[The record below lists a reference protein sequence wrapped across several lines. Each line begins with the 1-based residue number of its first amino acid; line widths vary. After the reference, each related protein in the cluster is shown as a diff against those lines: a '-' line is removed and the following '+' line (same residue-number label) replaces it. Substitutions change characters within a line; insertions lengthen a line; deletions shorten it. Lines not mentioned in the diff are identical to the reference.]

1 MSTKVRNRLARIVA
15 ASALAGTALLGAA
28 GSASAAAAAEVD
40 PTGTAATPVLTAQDL
55 NFVGT
60 HRFEP
65 RTSTES
71 LRTTAVFPAP
81 GPAGVSLSAGAGTG
95 GQWLTFNHKAS
106 GVSGVVLK
114 NRAAGLCLDTADGL
128 SSASVAVRACD
139 DTTSQNWVVASV
151 PGTNFQ
157 FFTVQNAFTKKFLT
171 KNSAAG
177 VNLQASSSGST
188 LQQWKFILDES

>member
-1 MSTKVRNRLARIVA
+1 MSTKARNRLARIVA

-28 GSASAAAAAEVD
+28 GTASAAAEVV

-81 GPAGVSLSAGAGTG
+81 GPADVSLGAGAGTG
-95 GQWLTFNHKAS
+95 GQWLTFNHKAT

-128 SSASVAVRACD
+128 SSGSVAVRACD
-139 DTTSQNWVVASV
+139 DTASQNWIVASV

-171 KNSAAG
+171 KNGAAG
-177 VNLQASSSGST
+177 VNLQASSSGNT
-188 LQQWKFILDES
+188 FQQWKFILDES

>member
-1 MSTKVRNRLARIVA
+1 MSTKARNRLAKIVA
-15 ASALAGTALLGAA
+15 ASALAGTALLAAA
-28 GSASAAAAAEVD
+28 GTASAAAAEAA
-40 PTGTAATPVLTAQDL
+40 TGGTAATPALAAQDL
-55 NFVGT
+55 NFVAT

-65 RTSTES
+65 RTSTDS

-106 GVSGVVLK
+106 GTVGVVLK

-139 DTTSQNWVVASV
+139 DTTSQNWIVASV

-171 KNSAAG
+171 KNGVTG
-177 VNLQASSSGST
+177 VNLQASSSGNDF
-188 LQQWKFILDES
+188 QQWKFIQDET